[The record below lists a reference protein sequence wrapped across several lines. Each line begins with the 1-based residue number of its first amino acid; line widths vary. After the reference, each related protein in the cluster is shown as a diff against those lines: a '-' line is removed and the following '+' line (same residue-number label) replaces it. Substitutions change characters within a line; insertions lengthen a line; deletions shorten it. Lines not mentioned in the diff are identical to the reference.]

1 MTMLETRSKD
11 GVTLAYDKS
20 GKGPPLL
27 LIHGTTADHNR
38 WDPIRPALGKHFT
51 VYAMDRRG
59 RGGSGDAQAYDER
72 LEYAD
77 VVAVIEAIGGKVAV
91 VGHSYGAICALEA
104 TLLTDRMS
112 QLVLYGPPIPAADP
126 VDTKPDPDAEAVQAL
141 VDQGDPEGALETF
154 YLNVVRSPKE
164 EIALLRT
171 MPDWPDRVASVHT
184 VARETRMVR
193 AYLLQPERFKNI
205 PVETLLIVGGA
216 SPPHIQAAIGRVGKA
231 LPNTRTVTLEGQQ
244 NQAIAT
250 APELFAKTLLDFL
263 KR

>member
-1 MTMLETRSKD
+1 MTMLETKSKD

-20 GKGPPLL
+20 GKGPPVLFV
-27 LIHGTTADHNR
+27 HGTTADHNR
-38 WDPIRPALGKHFT
+38 WDPIRPQLEKHFT

-59 RGGSGDAQAYDER
+59 RGGSGDALPYDER
-72 LEYAD
+72 REFED

-91 VGHSYGAICALEA
+91 VGHSYGAICSLEA

-112 QLVLYGPPIPAADP
+112 QLVLYGPPIQASDP
-126 VDTKPDPDAEAVQAL
+126 TDMKPDADAAAVQAL
-141 VDQGDPEGALETF
+141 VDKGDPEGALETF

-184 VARETRMVR
+184 VARETSMVR
-193 AYLLQPERFKNI
+193 SYLLKPERFKDV

-216 SPPHIQAAIGRVGKA
+216 SPPNIKAAIGRVGNA
-231 LPNTRTVTLEGQQ
+231 LRNTKTVTLEGQQ